1 MITQGDPMNIV
12 QRCTHK
18 ADCKMDHRINETH
31 ILIIED
37 HPLYATG
44 MRELVEFVISD
55 VKVFTVSSMKEALG
69 HLATKVP
76 ILIIADLKL
85 NDSEGMATA
94 DTLRRADARTPILFM
109 SGDEALL
116 AWLEKRNLHRCYAM
130 PKTGD
135 FHQTSQMLLTCISR
149 ASVIANWRSPHIN
162 GKHFS
167 QRNKMSPNGTRIQL
181 TQKQREV
188 MSLLVNGMSNK
199 EIARQLVL
207 SPETIKTHLREI
219 FTRMNVRNRTQAVG
233 LFKKMPSLADLSPN

>member
-1 MITQGDPMNIV
+1 MN
-12 QRCTHK
+12 HG
-18 ADCKMDHRINETH
+18 INENH

-37 HPLYATG
+37 HPLYASG
-44 MRELVEFVISD
+44 MKELVEFVISD
-55 VKVFTVSSMKEALG
+55 IKVFTVGNMKDALS
-69 HLATKVP
+69 HLATKTP

-85 NDSEGMATA
+85 NDSDGPDTA
-94 DTLRRADARTPILFM
+94 ETLRRADTTTPILFM
-109 SGDEALL
+109 SGDEDLL
-116 AWLEKRNLHRCYAM
+116 AILEKKILHRCYAM

-135 FHQTSQMLLTCISR
+135 FHQTSQMLLACISR

-162 GKHFS
+162 GKQFS
-167 QRNKMSPNGTRIQL
+167 QRNKMNVAGNRIQL

-188 MSLLVNGMSNK
+188 MLLLVNGMSNK

-233 LFKKMPSLADLSPN
+233 LFKKMPNLADLSPN